1 MTRRFWL
8 GVVAGC
14 YVTHGETYL
23 DPKLKAEESSTQ
35 KIWWSHG
42 GKLTG
47 SSPERIAFLRKIL
60 EGTTVRGLN
69 ASENPY
75 YLNAVSSRGSK
86 SAPEAILYY
95 LDFHQPGEYEF
106 PLGEGRYKAEI
117 IDPWEMTI
125 AAVPG
130 THTGNARL
138 TLPVK
143 PYQAIRFML
152 T

>member
-23 DPKLKAEESSTQ
+23 DPKLKAQESSTQ